1 LKPSQITQTL
11 LSYPELVIQTVIFS
25 NEDRTRV
32 QPLRDYLETYRRVRP
47 YTTGEDLKARGL
59 SPSPRYDIIL
69 SELHS
74 AWLDGKINS
83 YEEEIAFLERL
94 LQAE

>member
-1 LKPSQITQTL
+1 
-11 LSYPELVIQTVIFS
+11 
-25 NEDRTRV
+25 
-32 QPLRDYLETYRRVRP
+32 
-47 YTTGEDLKARGL
+47 L